1 MDKTEESRDKIGK
14 KISIIGIIANIALAA
29 GKIIAGLLS
38 GFISVVADG
47 LNNLSDC
54 GSSIVSFI
62 SFKMSSKP
70 ADKEHPYG
78 HERIEYISSMIVAFL
93 IMIIAFELVT
103 ESITKIINPI
113 STEFSIVI
121 LIVLIASIA
130 VKCCMFFFY
139 NHCAKKIDSELLKAS
154 AVDSLSDCI
163 STTVVLVSVIIGKF
177 TGVNIDGYAGLLV
190 AIFIAIAGIK
200 ILKEVMSK
208 LIGQAPDKEI
218 FEKIKTK
225 ILSHEEVLGIHDL
238 NVYCYGPNKFF
249 ASVHIELDAKM
260 DCLAA
265 HEIVDDIEREFLQDT
280 NVVLTGHH
288 DPIVTDDA
296 EVNKMRKKVN
306 VIVLS
311 IDKTFKMH
319 DFRMVKGPNKTNII
333 FEIAVAF
340 DTKIK
345 DEEIIN
351 KLVAEIE
358 KIDTKYKPVI
368 MIEKQMYV

>member
-14 KISIIGIIANIALAA
+14 KTSIIGIIANIALAA
-29 GKIIAGLLS
+29 GKIVAGLLG

-78 HERIEYISSMIVAFL
+78 QERIEYISSMIVAFL

-103 ESITKIINPI
+103 ESITKIINPM
-113 STEFSIVI
+113 SAEFSIVI

-130 VKCCMFFFY
+130 VKCAMFFFY

-163 STTVVLVSVIIGKF
+163 STSVVLISVVIGKF

-238 NVYCYGPNKFF
+238 NVYCYGPNKYF

-260 DCLAA
+260 DGLAA
-265 HEIVDDIEREFLQDT
+265 HEIVDDIEKEFLQDT

-306 VIVLS
+306 EIVLS

-351 KLVAEIE
+351 KLVVEIE

>member
-1 MDKTEESRDKIGK
+1 MDKTEECRDKIGK
-14 KISIIGIIANIALAA
+14 KTSIIGIIANIALAA
-29 GKIIAGLLS
+29 GKIVAGLLS

-103 ESITKIINPI
+103 ESITKIINAM
-113 STEFSIVI
+113 SAEFSIVI

-130 VKCCMFFFY
+130 VKCAMFFFY
-139 NHCAKKIDSELLKAS
+139 NHCAKKIDSQLLKAS

-163 STTVVLVSVIIGKF
+163 STSVVLISVVIGKF
-177 TGVNIDGYAGLLV
+177 TGLNIDGYAGLLV
-190 AIFIAIAGIK
+190 AVFIGIAGIK

-238 NVYCYGPNKFF
+238 NVYCYGPNKYF

-260 DCLAA
+260 DGLTA
-265 HEIVDDIEREFLQDT
+265 HEIVDDIEKEFLQDT

-306 VIVLS
+306 EIVLA

-351 KLVAEIE
+351 KVIAEIE